1 MNFGL
6 TGPIAERG
14 LLVENDLIEI
24 EVAEHRHRVKGIRD
38 LADRDEPRIVAVL
51 HRAVASDLNLI
62 SGEGLQFL
70 AES

>member
-14 LLVENDLIEI
+14 LLVENDLIGI
-24 EVAEHRHRVKGIRD
+24 EVAEHRHRDNGIRD
-38 LADRDEPRIVAVL
+38 LADKHEPRIVAVL
-51 HRAVASDLNLI
+51 HRTAAPELKLI
-62 SGEGLQFL
+62 SRGLQFL